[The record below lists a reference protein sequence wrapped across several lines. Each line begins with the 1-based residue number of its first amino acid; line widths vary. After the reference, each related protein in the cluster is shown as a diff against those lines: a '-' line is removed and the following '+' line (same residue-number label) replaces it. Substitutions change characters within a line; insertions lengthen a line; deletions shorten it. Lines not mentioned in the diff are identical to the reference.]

1 MRVPTGFAV
10 TPDAYNRHLEANGLD
25 AEINGLLRSI
35 DVERVDDEAH
45 KAAAIRDVITRAP
58 MPADVAEAI
67 RSAYEAMAPNKQLP
81 VAVRSSA
88 TAEDMPDASF
98 AGQQDTYLWV
108 VGADDVV
115 ERAKA
120 CWASLFNARA
130 ISYRAKNHIG
140 AADVLMSVGVQKM
153 VDAYAAGVAMTLDPI
168 SGDRSKIV
176 IDSAFGLGEPVVSG
190 EITPDN
196 FVVEKVMMTI
206 AKRRIA
212 EKDFEL
218 VADKAARRTT
228 QRVIEPERRTL
239 SSLSDVQVLAVA
251 RLAKSLERQMGCP
264 QDVEWAI
271 DRDLPADDGVVA
283 LQSRPETIWSQKPK
297 GTGSARFAVGIEGV
311 LGTLMSPINAKH

>member
-1 MRVPTGFAV
+1 
-10 TPDAYNRHLEANGLD
+10 
-25 AEINGLLRSI
+25 
-35 DVERVDDEAH
+35 
-45 KAAAIRDVITRAP
+45 
-58 MPADVAEAI
+58 
-67 RSAYEAMAPNKQLP
+67 
-81 VAVRSSA
+81 
-88 TAEDMPDASF
+88 
-98 AGQQDTYLWV
+98 
-108 VGADDVV
+108 
-115 ERAKA
+115 
-120 CWASLFNARA
+120 
-130 ISYRAKNHIG
+130 
-140 AADVLMSVGVQKM
+140 
-153 VDAYAAGVAMTLDPI
+153 
-168 SGDRSKIV
+168 
-176 IDSAFGLGEPVVSG
+176 
-190 EITPDN
+190 
-196 FVVEKVMMTI
+196 MMTI